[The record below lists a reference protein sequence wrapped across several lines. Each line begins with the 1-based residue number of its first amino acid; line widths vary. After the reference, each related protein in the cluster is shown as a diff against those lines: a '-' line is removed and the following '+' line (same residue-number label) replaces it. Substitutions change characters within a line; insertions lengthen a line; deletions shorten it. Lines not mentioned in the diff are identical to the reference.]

1 MSSAGIRLQPWLP
14 LIFGAV
20 LAAVGLQ
27 VLFGGRSTRF
37 DEMALGKE
45 TSSYW
50 AKIDDH
56 PIHCSP
62 PVDIEE
68 CIAGFKARG
77 ATEAAIWLGNSQ
89 VHAINQMIPGDSN
102 APPLLHHA
110 LKTLSGVDLLTFSQ
124 PNASLQEHLVL
135 FQHLR
140 TRLPI
145 KLLILPIVFDDL
157 RETGLR
163 SEIGRVINDPA
174 TEHSL
179 NQSDVGIQIVKTARA
194 SGSTL
199 AAISSGK
206 NDLEALHETTQEKT
220 ELAFTSFLE
229 KYSSLWKSRGEVRG
243 TLLTRLFFL
252 RNQIFG
258 INAQTAR
265 PLIPGR
271 RALNME
277 ALEEILIAA
286 RKARISVFAYVVPI
300 RNDVEIPYLKE
311 EYRAFKEEVA
321 SITVKHG
328 ATFENFEDLVPSR
341 YWGSKDSTNLDGT
354 PELDF
359 MHFQAPGHRL
369 LADALADMVTSTE
382 SPNK

>member
-1 MSSAGIRLQPWLP
+1 LKLWLP
-14 LIFGAV
+14 LICGTL
-20 LAAVGLQ
+20 LAAMGLHYS
-27 VLFGGRSTRF
+27 FGGRSTRF
-37 DEMALGKE
+37 DELALGKE

-50 AKIDDH
+50 AKIGEH

-77 ATEAAIWLGNSQ
+77 ANEAAIWLGNSQ
-89 VHAINQMIPGDSN
+89 VHAINQMKSGDSN
-102 APPLLHHA
+102 APPLLHDA
-110 LKTLSGVDLLTFSQ
+110 LKTHSGVDLLTFSQ

-145 KLLILPIVFDDL
+145 KLLILPLVFDDL

-163 SEIGRVINDPA
+163 SEIGQMINDPA
-174 TEHSL
+174 TEQSL
-179 NQSDVGIQIVKTARA
+179 IQSDIGMQIIRTARA

-199 AAISSGK
+199 AAINSGK

-220 ELAFTSFLE
+220 ELAFNSFLE
-229 KYSSLWKSRGEVRG
+229 KYSSLWKSRGEARG

-271 RALNME
+271 RALNIH
-277 ALEEILIAA
+277 ALQEILTAA
-286 RKARISVFAYVVPI
+286 REARISVSAYVVPI
-300 RNDVEIPYLKE
+300 RNDVEIPYVAE
-311 EYRAFKEEVA
+311 EYRAFKEEA
-321 SITVKHG
+321 AAITAKYD
-328 ATFENFEDLVPSR
+328 AKYSNFENLIPSR
-341 YWGSKDSTNLDGT
+341 YWGSGDSTNLDGT

-359 MHFQAPGHRL
+359 MHFRAPGHRL
-369 LADALADMVTSTE
+369 LANALADMVTQVPERQASR
-382 SPNK
+382 